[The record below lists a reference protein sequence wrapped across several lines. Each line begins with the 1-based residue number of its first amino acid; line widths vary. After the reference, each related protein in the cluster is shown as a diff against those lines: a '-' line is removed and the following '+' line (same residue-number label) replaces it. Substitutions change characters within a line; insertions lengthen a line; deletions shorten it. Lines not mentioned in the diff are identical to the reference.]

1 MPLRHSQ
8 HTPSDSIQPSH
19 HRASLDVATR
29 HFIHSGRRNYTTRN
43 ICQSHPLIPLGNY
56 SSIFPLYHPN
66 SFDILVFWE
75 IPTQHRSGHV
85 LLAGINV
92 GVGHAALRD
101 IVNLA
106 ENAKATRNIYAETQ
120 REKVKMLQTV
130 RDSEWNSEMDPIVL
144 TAQTTETLDHDFTN
158 G

>member
-1 MPLRHSQ
+1 M
-8 HTPSDSIQPSH
+8 
-19 HRASLDVATR
+19 
-29 HFIHSGRRNYTTRN
+29 
-43 ICQSHPLIPLGNY
+43 
-56 SSIFPLYHPN
+56 
-66 SFDILVFWE
+66 VFWE

-106 ENAKATRNIYAETQ
+106 ENAKATRNMYAETQ

-144 TAQTTETLDHDFTN
+144 TAQTTETLDHDFTS